1 MSMVRFSSTNNPL
14 LRSMNGKD
22 GDEELQLNDNLV
34 DNIQEE

>member
-1 MSMVRFSSTNNPL
+1 MVRFSSTNNLL

-34 DNIQEE
+34 ENIPED